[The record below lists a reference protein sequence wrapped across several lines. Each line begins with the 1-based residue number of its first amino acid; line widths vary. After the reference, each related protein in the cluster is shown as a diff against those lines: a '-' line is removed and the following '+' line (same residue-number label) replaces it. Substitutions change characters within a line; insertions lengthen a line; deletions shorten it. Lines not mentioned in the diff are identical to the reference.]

1 VGLHRLEANIRPEN
15 APSRRVVE
23 KLGFRDEGLH
33 ARYLYIDGAWRD
45 HLSFAITREDV
56 AGGMLRRWHEVRPGP
71 P

>member
-1 VGLHRLEANIRPEN
+1 
-15 APSRRVVE
+15 VVE

-56 AGGMLRRWHEVRPGP
+56 SGGMLRRWHEVRPGP